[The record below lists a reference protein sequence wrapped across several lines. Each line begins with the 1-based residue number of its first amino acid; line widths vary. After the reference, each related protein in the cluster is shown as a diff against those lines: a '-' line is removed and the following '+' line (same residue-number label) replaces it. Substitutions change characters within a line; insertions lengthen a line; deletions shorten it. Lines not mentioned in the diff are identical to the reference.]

1 MTTSSLSNME
11 KILNEIETNPT
22 ASSGQTHEVWSNEY
36 EEWINPNDFFYVS
49 TYTTEKV
56 LFEIENAPTASGT
69 IDQEVWSNEYEEWI
83 STSYQ

>member
-1 MTTSSLSNME
+1 
-11 KILNEIETNPT
+11 
-22 ASSGQTHEVWSNEY
+22 
-36 EEWINPNDFFYVS
+36 VS